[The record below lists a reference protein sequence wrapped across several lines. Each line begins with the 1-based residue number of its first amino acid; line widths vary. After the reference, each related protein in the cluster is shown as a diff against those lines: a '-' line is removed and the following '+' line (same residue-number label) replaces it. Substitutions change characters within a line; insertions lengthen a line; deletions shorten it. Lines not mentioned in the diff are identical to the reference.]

1 MNSDWKI
8 RIATE
13 NDLDCI
19 LSHRRGMFQEM
30 GFTDASVLDQVV
42 AASRGFIEKGLSDGS
57 YRGFLAVTENNEV
70 VAGAGLAITDWL
82 AHPAAPKQSRRA
94 YILNVYTAPD
104 YRRKGIA
111 RVLMQAVLD
120 HCKQEGFISVWL
132 HASEYGRPL
141 YESMGF
147 EAANEMKIMLK
158 PNGLVRNE

>member
-8 RIATE
+8 RVATE
-13 NDLDCI
+13 NDLNSI
-19 LSHRRGMFQEM
+19 LAHRRGMFEDM
-30 GFTDASVLDQVV
+30 GFNDATVLDQVV
-42 AASRGFIEKGLSDGS
+42 AASSNFIEKGLKDGS
-57 YRGFLAVTENNEV
+57 YRGFLAITKRNEV
-70 VAGAGLAITDWL
+70 IAGAGVAITDWL

-104 YRRKGIA
+104 YRKKGIA
-111 RVLMQAVLD
+111 RALMQAVLN

-147 EAANEMKIMLK
+147 EATNEMKIMLK
-158 PNGLVRNE
+158 EKKIDC